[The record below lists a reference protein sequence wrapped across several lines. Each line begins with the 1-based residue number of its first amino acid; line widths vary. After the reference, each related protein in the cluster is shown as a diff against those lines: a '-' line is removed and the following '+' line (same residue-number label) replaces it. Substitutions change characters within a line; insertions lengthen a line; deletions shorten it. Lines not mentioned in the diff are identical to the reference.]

1 MECGDTSPLSRARH
15 VAPLQSAV
23 VPAHS
28 KSSSA
33 YSRFN
38 TTENRSRQ
46 FTPCPPPSSLLR
58 FALPAYGGE
67 GLAQGIED
75 LLGAD
80 DVGQTV
86 TVEIGPQ
93 G

>member
-1 MECGDTSPLSRARH
+1 MGTVHTALRKGDAFARL
-15 VAPLQSAV
+15 PSALRLRCWQMLR
-23 VPAHS
+23 P
-28 KSSSA
+28 
-33 YSRFN
+33 YR
-38 TTENRSRQ
+38 
-46 FTPCPPPSSLLR
+46 TPCPPSSSFLR
-58 FALPAYGGE
+58 FALLAYGGE